1 MTRVNPGQP
10 TADEYS
16 PYYGQ
21 YIGLVPDGDVI
32 ELLDRQIA
40 GTAALLAEYTEAQA
54 DWRPAPGE
62 WNAKEIVGHLSDG
75 ERLFSYRALRFA
87 RNDPTRLTG
96 FDPNVIMAGADFAD
110 RPLAEIADEFVAV
123 RRATIAL
130 FRSLSAAAW
139 ARDGV
144 ADGTPVSVRAL
155 AYIVAG
161 HELHHRQDLE
171 RIPSL
176 AARATSV

>member
-1 MTRVNPGQP
+1 MTHVNPGRP

-32 ELLDRQIA
+32 EVLSRQIE

-75 ERLFSYRALRFA
+75 DRLFSYRALRFA
-87 RNDPTRLTG
+87 RNDPTGLTG

-110 RPLAEIADEFVAV
+110 RTLSDIADEFVAV

-130 FRSLSAAAW
+130 FRSLSAAPRM
-139 ARDGV
+139 AR
-144 ADGTPVSVRAL
+144 
-155 AYIVAG
+155 
-161 HELHHRQDLE
+161 
-171 RIPSL
+171 PS
-176 AARATSV
+176 ASAPSHTSSRATSCTTCGTCDKSRALPRRAPEKAIPGM

>member
-1 MTRVNPGQP
+1 M
-10 TADEYS
+10 
-16 PYYGQ
+16 
-21 YIGLVPDGDVI
+21 
-32 ELLDRQIA
+32 
-40 GTAALLAEYTEAQA
+40 
-54 DWRPAPGE
+54 
-62 WNAKEIVGHLSDG
+62 
-75 ERLFSYRALRFA
+75 
-87 RNDPTRLTG
+87 
-96 FDPNVIMAGADFAD
+96 IMAGADFAD

>member
-1 MTRVNPGQP
+1 MTQVNPGRP
-10 TADEYS
+10 DADVYL

-21 YIGLVPDGDVI
+21 YIGLVPGGNVI
-32 ELLDRQIA
+32 ELLDRQIES
-40 GTAALLAEYTEAQA
+40 TAALLAKYTAAQA
-54 DWRPAPGE
+54 EWRPAPGE

-87 RNDPTRLTG
+87 RNDPTELTG
-96 FDPNVIMAGADFAD
+96 FDQDVIMAGADFAG
-110 RPLAEIADEFVAV
+110 RSLAEIADEFVAV

-139 ARDGV
+139 ARGGV
-144 ADGTPVSVRAL
+144 ADGSPVSVRAL
-155 AYIVAG
+155 AYIIAG
-161 HELHHRQDLE
+161 HELHHLRDLE

-176 AARATSV
+176 ASARA